1 MYHKA
6 KHNIFCIK
14 KINPKQSTQNFFKWF
29 SKSGIDKRISGQSKE
44 RTHNLKYN
52 KRLKL
57 GQKKKKK
64 KGENKDL
71 LLMIDHAIYSENVI
85 I

>member
-1 MYHKA
+1 M
-6 KHNIFCIK
+6 
-14 KINPKQSTQNFFKWF
+14 INQDLSKDKPRTKYSEFILKLF
-29 SKSGIDKRISGQSKE
+29 SKSDIDKRISGQSKE
-44 RTHNLKYN
+44 RTHNLKYH

-57 GQKKKKK
+57 GQKKKK

-71 LLMIDHAIYSENVI
+71 LLMIDDAIYSENVI